1 MKKKVYVALLSLC
14 CPIMLN
20 TQQVFAEEVASETAP
35 TSETVAAEEG
45 TTESEP
51 EEVPVESAPEVS
63 EEAPVATEETQ
74 ESTEETSD
82 TVVEETEV
90 SEETVES
97 TETPKEA
104 PVEKEEEKAARALV
118 NFTVSFVD
126 ETTGALIGT
135 APLSK
140 EEGTVAVIA
149 LPTNGYFV
157 VDTPVN
163 SGFSVELDENL
174 NPYLVGTVT
183 AATTNFTVTMRAF
196 NASGDAQINFVD
208 EAGNPVNGAPN
219 VMLGGEVGEVV
230 SYDPPVIPGYTYS
243 GGTVSVTLTD
253 TLQEIPVVYTR
264 VETTL
269 TVTYLDTAGNRL
281 IEKDEIYTGKYGEV
295 YAFTPASFSGWEL
308 ISFNGAPFSEADL
321 PITVTM
327 GETDQH
333 FVLVYGERT
342 VIAEPAPYEP
352 SQIDPVVPVVEEVRP
367 AVQPMATKEV
377 KPAKA
382 KKSLPETGEKE
393 NMVVAAAGMILVA
406 QAAYVLKKK
415 KENEFGL

>member
-45 TTESEP
+45 TTESGP

-74 ESTEETSD
+74 ESTEETSN

-104 PVEKEEEKAARALV
+104 PVEEEKAARALV
-118 NFTVSFVD
+118 NFEVSFVD

-135 APLSK
+135 APISK

-183 AATTNFTVTMRAF
+183 AATTDFTVTMRAF

-264 VETTL
+264 VETKL
-269 TVTYLDTAGNRL
+269 TVTYLDTAGNPL
-281 IEKDEIYTGKYGEV
+281 IADETYTGKYGEV
-295 YAFTPASFSGWEL
+295 YAFTPASFSGLEL

-333 FVLVYGERT
+333 FVLVYGAPV
-342 VIAEPAPYEP
+342 VIDEPAPYEP

-377 KPAKA
+377 KPKSAKV